1 MVRQIRNLHALMYSS
16 LSDPTLTQEDIK
28 QILDSARRYN
38 EQHEITGL
46 LLFQEGSFLQV
57 LEGDRRQIS
66 LLFEKKLMRDP
77 RHYSVSLFHDRP
89 LVERQFRYWH
99 LAFSDL
105 DKQTAKLSLPYR
117 EFLRGERGLYELT
130 SNTSRALELVGQIHR
145 RVLCRE
151 KTVITHNCE
160 VSTEKH

>member
-1 MVRQIRNLHALMYSS
+1 MVKQIRNLHALMYSS
-16 LSDPTLTQEDIK
+16 LADPDLTPADINR
-28 QILDSARRYN
+28 ILDSARRYN
-38 EQHEITGL
+38 QQHAITGL

-57 LEGDRRQIS
+57 LEGDRKQIS
-66 LLFEKKLMRDP
+66 QLFEKKLMHDS

-105 DKQTAKLSLPYR
+105 NKPTAGLSLPHR
-117 EFLRGERGLYELT
+117 EFLRGKHGLYELT

-151 KTVITHNCE
+151 KTVMAPRDDSI
-160 VSTEKH
+160 TEKH